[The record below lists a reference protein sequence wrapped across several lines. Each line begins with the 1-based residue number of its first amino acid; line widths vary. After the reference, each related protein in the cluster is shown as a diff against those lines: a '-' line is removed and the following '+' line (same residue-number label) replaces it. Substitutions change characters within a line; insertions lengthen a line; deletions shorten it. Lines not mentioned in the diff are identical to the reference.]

1 MRTAAPSAAAATSA
15 KATTHGAQRGSA
27 TGSRRGCSGSTKPSH
42 SSTTRRSRC
51 GIHRVSGD
59 GPPRLS
65 AGRLRLPSRRTD
77 CDPSSVDPS
86 RHAIALVLVLAAA
99 CAGEDASALGPG
111 DYFTQLER
119 ISQNAHIQ
127 ERGLLHDLRRRLDRA
142 EPSEEL
148 DVIEVSVG
156 QMARLYQ
163 DVVDALAD
171 LAPASGV
178 EDPHAAYLAAWQA
191 QLDLLVKLRDAGFDT
206 PTEYL
211 RALDTSRK
219 APFTRVRSET
229 RATCDDLQGAVT
241 AAGRDVDLACER
253 HPS

>member
-1 MRTAAPSAAAATSA
+1 MSTVAPRAAAATSA

-27 TGSRRGCSGSTKPSH
+27 TGSRRGRSGSISPSH
-42 SSTTRRSRC
+42 SNTTRSSRC
-51 GIHRVSGD
+51 GISRVSGD
-59 GPPRLS
+59 GPLRLS
-65 AGRLRLPSRRTD
+65 ASARLPPRRTD
-77 CDPSSVDPS
+77 CDPSSVTPS
-86 RHAIALVLVLAAA
+86 LRLIALVLLLAA

-127 ERGLLHDLRRRLDRA
+127 ERGLLQDLRRRLDRA

-171 LAPASGV
+171 LTPASGV
-178 EDPHAAYLAAWQA
+178 EDPHAAYLEAWQA
-191 QLDLLVKLRDAGFDT
+191 QLDLLVKLRDAGFDS
-206 PTEYL
+206 PMEYL

-219 APFTRVRSET
+219 APLTRVRNET
-229 RATCDDLQGAVT
+229 RATCEDLQQAVAT
-241 AAGRDVDLACER
+241 AGRDVDLACER